1 MNRMINRLILATMVF
16 SVFGCACTSTSRS
29 DFEEN
34 LNDKSDVYRILYFAS
49 LAGNSHNT
57 QPWKVKVIDDY
68 TMEVYAD
75 TLRHLRVVDPTRRGL
90 FISLGAFIENINLAA
105 GSLGYRADIVIKAE
119 KPTDTLA
126 AVIKLSQTEKTNFNL
141 VDLENRKTTRTP
153 FENGPINAN
162 DLKLITESFTNVV
175 FIPVNSDNGK
185 YISTKTLEAYT
196 QQANNEDAK
205 NELATW
211 IRFSNADVKANRDG
225 LTTGGMG
232 IKGFGGFM
240 VRNFFKP
247 SDSKKQ
253 SFVDKGVDKTKA
265 QVENCAG
272 WILISQTEDTPENWI
287 NTGRIYE
294 QMNITCSKLGIG
306 FHPMNQ
312 MIEER
317 NFEVE
322 VNKTLASQ
330 GIIQFVARI
339 GYVRETNKSSSVR
352 RPVNSFTAFPQ

>member
-1 MNRMINRLILATMVF
+1 MNRIINRLILTTMVL

-34 LNDKSDVYRILYFAS
+34 LNDKNDAYRILYYAS

-68 TMEVYAD
+68 TIEVYAD
-75 TLRHLRVVDPTRRGL
+75 TFRHLKVVDPTRRGL

-105 GSLGYRADIVIKAE
+105 GSLGYSAEISIKAE

-126 AVIKLSQTEKTNFNL
+126 AVIKLSKAEKTSFNL

-162 DLKLITESFTNVV
+162 DLKLITESFTKVV
-175 FIPVNSDNGK
+175 FIPANSDNGK

-205 NELATW
+205 NELAAW
-211 IRFSNADVKANRDG
+211 IRFSNADVKSNRDG

-247 SDSKKQ
+247 DDSKKQ
-253 SFVDKGVDKTKA
+253 SFVDKGVGKTKV

-294 QMNITCSKLGIG
+294 RINISCSKLGIG

-312 MIEER
+312 MIEE
-317 NFEVE
+317 NTFE
-322 VNKTLASQ
+322 NDANIYLNAQ
-330 GIIQFVARI
+330 GVIQFVARI
-339 GYVRETNKSSSVR
+339 GYVKETNKSNSVR
-352 RPVNSFTAFPQ
+352 RPVNSFTEFPQ

>member
-1 MNRMINRLILATMVF
+1 MNRIINHLILATMVF
-16 SVFGCACTSTSRS
+16 SIFGCACTSTSRS

-34 LNDKSDVYRILYFAS
+34 LNDKSDVYSILYYAS

-57 QPWKVKVIDDY
+57 QPWKVKMIDDY

-75 TLRHLRVVDPTRRGL
+75 TLRHLKVVDPTRRGL

-105 GSLGYRADIVIKAE
+105 GSFGYSADIVIKAE
-119 KPTDTLA
+119 KTTDTLA
-126 AVIKLSQTEKTNFNL
+126 AVIKLSKTEKTNFSL

-153 FENGPINAN
+153 FENSPINAN

-175 FIPVNSDNGK
+175 FIPANSDNGK

-205 NELATW
+205 NELAAW
-211 IRFSNADVKANRDG
+211 ICFSNADVKANRDG

-247 SDSKKQ
+247 ADSKKQ

-272 WILISQTEDTPENWI
+272 WILISQTEDTPENLI
-287 NTGRIYE
+287 NTGRIYK
-294 QMNITCSKLGIG
+294 QMNITCSKLDIG

-317 NFEVE
+317 NFENE
-322 VNKTLASQ
+322 AQIYLNNQ
-330 GIIQFVARI
+330 GVIQFVARI
-339 GYVRETNKSSSVR
+339 GYVKETNKSSSVR
-352 RPVNSFTAFPQ
+352 RAVNSFTEFPQ

>member
-1 MNRMINRLILATMVF
+1 MVF
-16 SVFGCACTSTSRS
+16 SVLGCACTSISRS

-34 LNDKSDVYRILYFAS
+34 LNDKNDVYRILYYAS

-57 QPWKVKVIDDY
+57 QPWMVKVIDDY

-75 TLRHLRVVDPTRRGL
+75 TLRHLKVVDPTRRGL

-105 GSLGYRADIVIKAE
+105 GSLGYSADIEIKAE

-126 AVIKLSQTEKTNFNL
+126 AIIKLRKTEKTNFNL

-153 FENGPINAN
+153 FENSPINAN
-162 DLKLITESFTNVV
+162 DLKLITENFTNMV
-175 FIPVNSDNGK
+175 FIPANSDNGK

-205 NELATW
+205 NELASW
-211 IRFSNADVKANRDG
+211 IRFTNFDVKDNRDG

-247 SDSKKQ
+247 ADSKKQ
-253 SFVDKGVDKTKA
+253 SFVDKGVNKTKA

-294 QMNITCSKLGIG
+294 QINIACSKLGIG

-312 MIEER
+312 MIEEK
-317 NFEVE
+317 NFESKANE
-322 VNKTLASQ
+322 SLKAN
-330 GIIQFVARI
+330 GIIQFIARI
-339 GYVRETNKSSSVR
+339 GYANSSSNALSVR
-352 RPVNSFTAFPQ
+352 RSVTDFTINE

>member
-1 MNRMINRLILATMVF
+1 MKRIINYSIMATMIF
-16 SVFGCACTSTSRS
+16 SVFSCACTSTSRR
-29 DFEEN
+29 DFKEN
-34 LNDKSDVYRILYFAS
+34 LNDRGDVYKILYYAS

-68 TMEVYAD
+68 TIEVYAD

-105 GSLGYRADIVIKAE
+105 GSLGYYADIVIKAE

-126 AVIKLSQTEKTNFNL
+126 AIIKLSKTEKTNFNL
-141 VDLENRKTTRTP
+141 EDLENRKTTRTP
-153 FENGPINAN
+153 FESKPIAEK
-162 DLKLITESFTNVV
+162 DLKQIAENFQNLV
-175 FIPVNSDNGK
+175 FIPANSDNGK

-196 QQANNEDAK
+196 QQANDENAK
-205 NELATW
+205 NELAAW

-232 IKGFGGFM
+232 INGFGGFM

-247 SDSKKQ
+247 ADSKKQ

-265 QVENCAG
+265 QVDNCAG

-294 QMNITCSKLGIG
+294 RINITCSRLGIG

-312 MIEER
+312 MIEEA
-317 NFEVE
+317 NFESE
-322 VNKTLASQ
+322 ANANLSID
-330 GIIQFVARI
+330 GRIQFVARI
-339 GYVRETNKSSSVR
+339 GYTEKQINAVSVR
-352 RPVNSFTAFPQ
+352 RSVTEFATFE

>member
-1 MNRMINRLILATMVF
+1 MNRIINRLILATMVF

-34 LNDKSDVYRILYFAS
+34 LNDKSDVYRILYYAS

-57 QPWKVKVIDDY
+57 QPWKVKVFDENTI
-68 TMEVYAD
+68 EVYAD
-75 TLRHLRVVDPTRRGL
+75 TLRHLKIVDPTRRGL

-105 GSLGYRADIVIKAE
+105 GSLGYSTVIAIKAE

-126 AVIKLSQTEKTNFNL
+126 AIIKLSKTEKTNFNL
-141 VDLENRKTTRTP
+141 VDLENRKTTRIP
-153 FENGPINAN
+153 FESRPINEN
-162 DLKLITESFTNVV
+162 ELKLITEDFANVK
-175 FIPVNSDNGK
+175 FIPADSDNGK

-211 IRFSNADVKANRDG
+211 IHFSNTDVKNNRDG

-240 VRNFFKP
+240 VRNFFNP
-247 SDSKKQ
+247 DDSKKQ
-253 SFVDKGVDKTKA
+253 SFVDKGVDKTEA
-265 QVENCAG
+265 QVDNCAG
-272 WILISQTEDTPENWI
+272 WILISQTEDTPVNWI

-294 QMNITCSKLGIG
+294 RINITCSKHGIG

-317 NFEVE
+317 NFEIE
-322 VNKTLASQ
+322 ANKTLAPL
-330 GIIQFVARI
+330 GIVQFVARI
-339 GYVRETNKSSSVR
+339 GYLTNLPKSYSVR
-352 RPVNSFTAFPQ
+352 ISVSKFAEFNK

>member
-1 MNRMINRLILATMVF
+1 MATMIFTMF
-16 SVFGCACTSTSRS
+16 SCACTSTSRS
-29 DFEEN
+29 NFEEN
-34 LNDKSDVYRILYFAS
+34 LNDKSDVYRILYYAS

-75 TLRHLRVVDPTRRGL
+75 TLRHLKVVDPTRRGL
-90 FISLGAFIENINLAA
+90 FISLGAFIENIKIAA
-105 GSLGYRADIVIKAE
+105 GSFGYSADIVIKAE

-126 AVIKLSQTEKTNFNL
+126 AVIKLSQTEKTNFSL

-153 FENGPINAN
+153 FENSPINAN

-175 FIPVNSDNGK
+175 FIPANSDNGK

-205 NELATW
+205 NELAAW

-247 SDSKKQ
+247 ADSKKQ

-317 NFEVE
+317 NFEAE
-322 VNKTLASQ
+322 VNKALAPM

-339 GYVRETNKSSSVR
+339 GYVEKKPSALSVR
-352 RPVNSFTAFPQ
+352 RSVSEFTTFK

>member
-1 MNRMINRLILATMVF
+1 MNRIINHLILATMVF

-34 LNDKSDVYRILYFAS
+34 LNDKSDVYRILYYAS

-75 TLRHLRVVDPTRRGL
+75 TLRHLKIVDPTRRGL
-90 FISLGAFIENINLAA
+90 FISLGAFIENIYLAS
-105 GSLGYRADIVIKAE
+105 GSLGYNADIKIMAQ

-126 AVIKLSQTEKTNFNL
+126 AIIKLSRTEKTNFNL

-153 FENGPINAN
+153 FEIRPVNEN
-162 DLKLITESFTNVV
+162 DLKLISESFTNVI
-175 FIPVNSDNGK
+175 FIPAISDKGK
-185 YISTKTLEAYT
+185 YISTKTLEAYSK
-196 QQANNEDAK
+196 QANNEDAK
-205 NELATW
+205 NELAAW

-247 SDSKKQ
+247 DDSKKQ
-253 SFVDKGVDKTKA
+253 SFVDKGIEKTKM
-265 QVENCAG
+265 QVDNCAG

-287 NTGRIYE
+287 YTGRIYE
-294 QMNITCSKLGIG
+294 QINIVCTKLGLG

-312 MIEER
+312 MIEEK
-317 NFEVE
+317 NFEIKANERLMPKGVI
-322 VNKTLASQ
+322 L
-330 GIIQFVARI
+330 FVARI
-339 GYVRETNKSSSVR
+339 GYVKETSKSSSVR
-352 RPVNSFTAFPQ
+352 RSVEDIIIKN